1 MAEVLSMNICLI
13 IDDYLPDSIKVGA
26 KMMHELAV
34 EFISRGYTVTVIT
47 PAPSLLTRSE
57 MSVLD
62 GVTVCRFKSGEIKN
76 VSKVKRAINE
86 TLLSYYAWR
95 SFKTYFKS
103 HPHDLIVY
111 YSPSIFW
118 GSLVKRLKNLWGA
131 KSYLIV
137 RDFFPQWVIDN
148 GMLSATS
155 PITRYFRAFEALSY
169 KAADVIGIQS
179 PKNLAWFAETAS
191 VKKPLHLLYN
201 WAANEP
207 VVIKSNQ
214 NDANSKFTTESL
226 TIDHSSDDTVTAGT
240 VPSEFYYHRES
251 LGLENKVVY
260 FYGGNIGHAQD
271 MMNIVRLAIAMRDQV
286 TAHFVLVGAGD
297 EVALVRSAIAEH
309 NLSNMTLLPPVNQD
323 VFKHML
329 AEFDIGL
336 FSLHHNHTTHNFP
349 GKLLGYMVQEKP
361 ILGSVNPDNDL
372 QDVIEGANAG
382 FVTVNGDDEALLAN
396 ALRLLDDEVL
406 RLSMGAKAKQLLEDV
421 FSVKA
426 AADGILRAS
435 GLVE

>member
-34 EFISRGYTVTVIT
+34 EFVSRGYTVTVIT
-47 PAPSLLTRSE
+47 PAPSLLNRSE
-57 MSVLD
+57 ITVLD

-95 SFKTYFKS
+95 AFKTYFKS

-118 GSLVKRLKNLWGA
+118 GSLVKRLKKLWGA

-148 GMLSATS
+148 GMLSAAS

-179 PKNLAWFAETAS
+179 PKNLAWIAETAS
-191 VKKPLHLLYN
+191 VKKPLDLLYN

-207 VVIKSNQ
+207 VVG
-214 NDANSKFTTESL
+214 D
-226 TIDHSSDDTVTAGT
+226 
-240 VPSEFYYHRES
+240 FYSHRES

-271 MMNIVRLAIAMRDQV
+271 MMNIVRLAIAMHDQV
-286 TAHFVLVGAGD
+286 SAHFVLVGAGD
-297 EVALVRSAIAEH
+297 EVALVRTAIAEH
-309 NLSNMTLLPPVNQD
+309 NLSNMSLLPPVNQD

-435 GLVE
+435 ELVE